1 MRPGRQKHT
10 PCTHTPLASPLQ
22 SARGV
27 LARRRRTCH
36 SCRGRCQSTCVRAG
50 RDGAVGTAPAT
61 LTLADARDAPTVDG
75 ASVSAGQLLTGAPKW
90 PLWQRHEPST
100 QWPCSPQPP
109 SHTRSLQ
116 SVPVQPP
123 MHVHSPIEVSQ
134 APRAAVRAPTGAGAL
149 QTLLPSIAFHAGA
162 QWSFDMRS
170 NSVARIPWTLIS
182 LCAMAERCDR
192 GRL

>member
-109 SHTRSLQ
+109 SVAHAL
-116 SVPVQPP
+116 
-123 MHVHSPIEVSQ
+123 
-134 APRAAVRAPTGAGAL
+134 AAVGASPAAHARAQPYRGVAGAARRG
-149 QTLLPSIAFHAGA
+149 PSTHGGRCTSNTAPQHCFPRRSAVVVRHAFE
-162 QWSFDMRS
+162 QCSE
-170 NSVARIPWTLIS
+170 NSLDS
-182 LCAMAERCDR
+182 H
-192 GRL
+192 